1 MYKIYINQTPF
12 FLVKTPNDAPV
23 EKADEQNI
31 IGRYTGR
38 HRFLLQYIDM
48 LEKTDRFQ
56 TVTLFSNELDKM
68 IADFEEQFEYIE
80 AAGGIIF
87 NPKGEVLF
95 IYRRGFWDLPKGKI
109 DPGENPEETAL
120 REVEEET
127 GLKNVSMIGTAPPT
141 FHTYRLPKKEKR
153 ILKKTH
159 WFLMKTEE
167 TEVKVQKEE
176 DIEKGE
182 WHLPKIFMEKKPVIY
197 RSLMDLLGKVFSEDK

>member
-23 EKADEQNI
+23 EKTDEQNI

-127 GLKNVSMIGTAPPT
+127 GLKNVSIIGTAPPT

-182 WHLPKIFMEKKPVIY
+182 WHLPKKFMEKKPVIY
-197 RSLMDLLGKVFSEDK
+197 RSLMDLLEKVFSEDK